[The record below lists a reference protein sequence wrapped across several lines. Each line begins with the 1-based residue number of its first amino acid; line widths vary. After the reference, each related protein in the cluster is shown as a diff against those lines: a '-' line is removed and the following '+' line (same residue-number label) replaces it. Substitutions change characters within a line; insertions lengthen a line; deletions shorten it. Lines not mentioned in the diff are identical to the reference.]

1 MLTIVCGPMYSGK
14 TTYILEKTAELTSK
28 NKKFLVINHSLDT
41 RYKTNSV
48 VNHNNESIPA
58 TSVNMLNEILKPDFE
73 HNISYYEHIFI
84 DEAQFFTDLETSVL
98 KIRKTHPYIDITCVG
113 LDGDYQQNAFNDGQ
127 LLRLIPK
134 SDNFIKLYSKCYKCN
149 KRAPFTKRTIN
160 DSNQIIIGSV
170 GVYVASCS
178 KHL

>member
-134 SDNFIKLYSKCYKCN
+134 SDNIEFIYF
-149 KRAPFTKRTIN
+149 P
-160 DSNQIIIGSV
+160 
-170 GVYVASCS
+170 
-178 KHL
+178 

>member
-1 MLTIVCGPMYSGK
+1 MLSD
-14 TTYILEKTAELTSK
+14 ILE
-28 NKKFLVINHSLDT
+28 
-41 RYKTNSV
+41 
-48 VNHNNESIPA
+48 
-58 TSVNMLNEILKPDFE
+58 PDFKPT
-73 HNISYYEHIFI
+73 ISDYEHIFI

-98 KIRKTHPYIDITCVG
+98 NIRKTHPHIDITCVG

-127 LLRLIPK
+127 LLKLIPK

-149 KRAPFTKRTIN
+149 KRAPFTKRIIN